1 MLKDSSYPRWL
12 LWAVIIGDGLF
23 VVLQVPSPNFF
34 GFGLTPFYLLAAETL
49 AYLVGGYIVYR
60 LRAYTNK
67 CLYAICFAIVVV
79 CCALLYVTEL
89 PAGAIVALQVVVYM
103 ALALLNLCWG
113 VCFASFKPS
122 VSMVLV
128 IGSYIIWSAC
138 SLLFSFTTD
147 NSPAMTGLRL
157 LFPLASLIIL

>member
-1 MLKDSSYPRWL
+1 MACSSCCRFPRLTSSDS
-12 LWAVIIGDGLF
+12 
-23 VVLQVPSPNFF
+23 
-34 GFGLTPFYLLAAETL
+34 GLTPFYLLAAETL

-67 CLYAICFAIVVV
+67 RLYAICFAIVVV

-113 VCFASFKPS
+113 RV
-122 VSMVLV
+122 
-128 IGSYIIWSAC
+128 
-138 SLLFSFTTD
+138 
-147 NSPAMTGLRL
+147 LRL
-157 LFPLASLIIL
+157 VQAICFDGARHRVLYHLERVLAPLLVHHR